1 MADETEVVVQPS
13 VDEVYTE
20 MKENGPWPAEQK
32 WPETLGT
39 DVWTEAYSRYQAD
52 HEAPQEERE
61 ELTAKAVEINNTI
74 AQEEGAELADEA

>member
-32 WPETLGT
+32 WPEMLGT
-39 DVWTEAYSRYQAD
+39 DVWNEAHSRYQAD
-52 HEAPQEERE
+52 HEMPEEERE
-61 ELTAKAVEINNTI
+61 QLTAELVEAENKEATT
-74 AQEEGAELADEA
+74 EEE